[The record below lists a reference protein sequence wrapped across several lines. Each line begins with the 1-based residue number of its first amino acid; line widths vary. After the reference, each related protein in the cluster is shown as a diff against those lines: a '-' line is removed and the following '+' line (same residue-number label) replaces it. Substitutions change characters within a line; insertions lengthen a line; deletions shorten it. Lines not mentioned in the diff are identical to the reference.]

1 MASEAILDFDW
12 DPMDTSAGIPHDVYR
27 RLRQQ
32 SPISKTRSGAWFI
45 AKQADLIAATK
56 EVEVF
61 RASMREPGVEVPP
74 EEMMISEIPEPRH
87 GQIRKIVNSA
97 VAAHRLGRVEDFTR
111 ALTHQLFDAAIAR
124 SRGEAGEGG
133 EAGESGGGSGRIVEL
148 VREVVMPI
156 PTSVIAVLLGA
167 PPEDYRLWADWSD
180 EVVQGDY
187 PRFNRGARGEGLAG
201 AHPEFAGYV
210 DAMIAS
216 RRNDPNPPDDFT
228 TRLLKTEVDGLR
240 LSDLELRSML
250 VFLLISGNE
259 TTRHLISNLLYRLA
273 TLPGLVE
280 TLHARPELIPVAVE
294 ESLRVDSV
302 VINLVR
308 TVCRDTVFRGHA
320 MREGDRI
327 LFGVASANRDEELYE
342 SPDEFRLDR
351 PKPKAHAGFGGG
363 PHVCP
368 GASLARLE
376 GRVVVEVAV
385 ERLAKLELEPGFVW
399 EKVPVFWANGPAR
412 LPAKLTPREVDT

>member
-1 MASEAILDFDW
+1 MASEPLLDFDW
-12 DPMDTSAGIPHDVYR
+12 DPMDTADGIPHEVYK
-27 RLRQQ
+27 RLRLEQ
-32 SPISKTRSGAWFI
+32 PISKTSTGAWFI
-45 AKQADLIAATK
+45 AKQADLIAAAK

-61 RASMREPGVEVPP
+61 RASMREPGVVVPP

-87 GQIRKIVNSA
+87 GQVRKIVNSA

-111 ALTHQLFDAAIAR
+111 ALTNELFDAAIKK
-124 SRGEAGEGG
+124 
-133 EAGESGGGSGRIVEL
+133 GRAEL
-148 VREVVMPI
+148 VQDVVMPI

-167 PPEDYRLWADWSD
+167 PREDYRLWGEWSD

-187 PRFNRGARGEGLAG
+187 PRFNRNARGEGLAG

-210 DAMIAS
+210 DAMIAA
-216 RRNDPNPPDDFT
+216 RRANQNPPDDFT
-228 TRLLKTEVDGLR
+228 TRLMKTEVDGIR
-240 LSDLELRSML
+240 LTDLEIRTLL

-273 TLPGLVE
+273 SQEGLLE
-280 TLHARPELIPVAVE
+280 TLREQPELIPAAVE
-294 ESLRVDSV
+294 ESLRIDSV

-320 MREGDRI
+320 MCEGDRI
-327 LFGVASANRDEELYE
+327 FFGVASANRDEDLYE
-342 SPDEFRLDR
+342 APDEFRLDR
-351 PKPKAHAGFGGG
+351 PRPKGHFGFGAG

-376 GRVVVEVAV
+376 GRIALEVAV
-385 ERLAKLELEPGFVW
+385 ERLTKMSLEPGF
-399 EKVPVFWANGPAR
+399 
-412 LPAKLTPREVDT
+412 